1 MKNLLKIHQLSTRFD
16 EFILQWGGA
25 FLSAVLRCYVA
36 WQFLKSG
43 LVKIQNWQSTLDLFH
58 NEYHVPVLPPDLAAY
73 MGAGGELVLPCF
85 LILGLFSRPAAIG
98 MMAVNAMAVISYP
111 QLWEFECPAAINDHF
126 YWTIMLL
133 VVLVFGAGRF
143 SLDAVLKNQAG
154 KKSV

>member
-43 LVKIQNWQSTLDLFH
+43 LVKIQNWQGTLDLFH

-143 SLDAVLKNQAG
+143 SLDAVLKNQAD